1 MTFFVRLAIVAMAG
15 GAIALAVLFRGSA
28 APARPGPTAS
38 GARGVTLS
46 LGVVLASLAVVG
58 VVSHTV
64 VRHAV
69 QVLPRVVALALM
81 MRPAPGVPAAAPLFA
96 FWLLLMIASWLLL
109 LGIARIVTGPFT
121 ATELALPI
129 VIGPGS
135 LSGRAAARR
144 RQSPAPLSAQAA
156 LVVAFAAFQY
166 AAMIVSTFP
175 FARG

>member
-46 LGVVLASLAVVG
+46 LGVVLASLVVVG
-58 VVSHTV
+58 VVSHTA

-69 QVLPRVVALALM
+69 QVLPLVVALALM
-81 MRPAPGVPAAAPLFA
+81 MRPAIGMAAAAPLLA
-96 FWLLLMIASWLLL
+96 FWLLLMIAIWLLL
-109 LGIARIVTGPFT
+109 LGLARIVNGTFT
-121 ATELALPI
+121 ATEIALTM
-129 VIGPGS
+129 VI
-135 LSGRAAARR
+135 AAASLGGLAAAWRCP
-144 RQSPAPLSAQAA
+144 SHAPRSAKAA
-156 LVVAFAAFQY
+156 LVVGFAAFQY

-175 FARG
+175 FA